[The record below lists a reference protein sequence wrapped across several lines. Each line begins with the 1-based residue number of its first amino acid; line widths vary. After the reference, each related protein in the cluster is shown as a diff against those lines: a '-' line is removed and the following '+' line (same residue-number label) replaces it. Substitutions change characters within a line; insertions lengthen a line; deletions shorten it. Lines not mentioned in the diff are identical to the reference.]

1 MTYNTRFRS
10 SRTQEGILM
19 LWFSEVITVLW
30 LEYVENLDISGFV
43 FESTDI
49 ERVTLFLGR

>member
-1 MTYNTRFRS
+1 
-10 SRTQEGILM
+10 M